1 MKFID
6 TMKRLAL
13 KAAGSATFRGFNSS
27 SSTINTAEQVDKFY
41 AGTAFSCV
49 NAISEELATF
59 HPIVRT
65 KQAGSPDYEVNEDH
79 PILELLKNPNDK
91 QGAYEF
97 FYGTG
102 IYYNLTGNAY
112 WLMDTEVGSDVLT
125 PPKSL
130 TLLPSHQVNVE
141 LSQAGNPVYK
151 FDSGKGQRQDYSYGQ
166 IVHFKKFNPSNQL
179 IGKSPIDALADV
191 LQSDAEAMEYHL
203 SVFRNKA
210 VMGGII
216 NSKDKLNPESEQKLK
231 DNLKQYT
238 GSANAGGTML
248 LTGTD
253 FTFQPTTSSAADLQ
267 LIQVLKYNQER
278 IMAHYRVS
286 GAILGIQASSN
297 RATAEANRF
306 IFQSQV
312 IKPMM
317 RMLADTISN
326 KLLSRYTTP
335 AGTIVKL
342 DFADPVIPNEA
353 FQLQTLVAGVDRW
366 ITPNEA
372 REAQGYERL
381 AEGGDDLLR
390 PANVFPIED
399 VASGFSGLD
408 GGVPDANGETETTEP
423 TQ

>member
-1 MKFID
+1 M
-6 TMKRLAL
+6 
-13 KAAGSATFRGFNSS
+13 
-27 SSTINTAEQVDKFY
+27 
-41 AGTAFSCV
+41 
-49 NAISEELATF
+49 
-59 HPIVRT
+59 
-65 KQAGSPDYEVNEDH
+65 
-79 PILELLKNPNDK
+79 
-91 QGAYEF
+91 
-97 FYGTG
+97 
-102 IYYNLTGNAY
+102 
-112 WLMDTEVGSDVLT
+112 T

-166 IVHFKKFNPSNQL
+166 IVHFKKFNPANQL

-267 LIQVLKYNQER
+267 LIQVLKYNQDR

-306 IFQSQV
+306 VFQSQV